1 MIGGDQS
8 ENVPRFWTKTVSHVR
23 NHAEHPLKVEYYN
36 GDVDNTDG
44 IQLDNRSVAQ
54 LRDAGFSSTSCH
66 VSTIENMT
74 IGTETWIAPR
84 SRGLYLEGE
93 YREKLEHRVSHS
105 SYSESL
111 PSKMRASILLSALTV
126 PTALAFPWLKPEG
139 LHALLSH
146 PEAQAEIRRRLESRD
161 ALQEEPRQL
170 GTGLVPGVVDLLGGT
185 VKATLDSVLGL
196 IPTSD
201 SVKGLKKFPEGMWLI
216 LRH

>member
-1 MIGGDQS
+1 
-8 ENVPRFWTKTVSHVR
+8 
-23 NHAEHPLKVEYYN
+23 
-36 GDVDNTDG
+36 
-44 IQLDNRSVAQ
+44 
-54 LRDAGFSSTSCH
+54 
-66 VSTIENMT
+66 
-74 IGTETWIAPR
+74 
-84 SRGLYLEGE
+84 
-93 YREKLEHRVSHS
+93 
-105 SYSESL
+105 
-111 PSKMRASILLSALTV
+111 MRASILLSALTV